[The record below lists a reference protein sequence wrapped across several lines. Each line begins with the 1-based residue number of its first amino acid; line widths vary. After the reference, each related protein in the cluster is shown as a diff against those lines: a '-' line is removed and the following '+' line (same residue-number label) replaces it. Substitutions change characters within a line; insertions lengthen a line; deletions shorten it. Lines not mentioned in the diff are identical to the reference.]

1 MRPPPT
7 LPITLAGFAAFLD
20 LYATQPLLPL
30 LAKTFHASTFE
41 VGLTVTAPTVAVA
54 IAAPIIGRVADRF
67 GLRRVIL
74 GSACAL
80 TVTTVMAATSG
91 SLHQL
96 IAWRFVQGL
105 ATPGIFASAI
115 AYVHE
120 VWPPDRAGRGTAMYM
135 SGTVVG
141 GFTGRLVAG
150 LTAAAFSWSMS
161 FVALAAFNALIAAA
175 LFFWL
180 PSEKRHVKVSSPA
193 TRGGLGHL
201 LANRR
206 LVATCGVGFT
216 VLFTQVAMFTY
227 VTFHLAAP
235 PFELSTQALGWLF
248 VVYLVGAV
256 VTPIS
261 GRWIDI
267 YGHRAG
273 LGSAMALGAAGA
285 LLTLAPSLPAI
296 VAGLASCATGVFVA
310 QATATSYIGAVTT
323 QDRGVAVGLYS
334 TFYYAGG
341 STGAALP
348 SLFWNAGGW
357 TACVALVVVVQSVGV
372 AIALTQWGPARGH
385 HDLAV

>member
-180 PSEKRHVKVSSPA
+180 PSEKRHVKVSPPA

-296 VAGLASCATGVFVA
+296 VVGLASCATGVFVA